1 MSIQKYV
8 WIDRDN
14 QFVLRM
20 DSTTPAGVTA
30 PADMSLVTSLI
41 MELRDSAGADGPSIT
56 VAKDE
61 ASAVIN
67 WWDGSLD
74 TGEVL
79 FKLGLSTETFSV
91 STVYK
96 ARITLFT
103 AASANGVVWTSY
115 GDSKL
120 TPLSLQFYET
130 A

>member
-8 WIDRDN
+8 WIGRDN
-14 QFVLRM
+14 QFTLRL
-20 DSTTPAGVTA
+20 DSTTTGGVTA
-30 PADMSLVTSLI
+30 PADLSLVTSLE
-41 MELRDSAGADGPSIT
+41 MELRNSAGADGPSIT

-74 TGEVL
+74 TGEML
-79 FKLGLSTETFSV
+79 FKLGLWSDTF
-91 STVYK
+91 TADELYK

-103 AASANGVVWTSY
+103 ALSPNGVVWTSY
-115 GDSKL
+115 GDSSL
-120 TPLSLQFYET
+120 TPLALKFYET

>member
-20 DSTTPAGVTA
+20 DSTTQAGVTA
-30 PADMSLVTSLI
+30 PADMSLVTSLL

-67 WWDGSLD
+67 WWDGSLG

-103 AASANGVVWTSY
+103 AASTNGVVFTSY